1 MKCIPALVLCGVAF
15 AQPAFDVAVV
25 TVNKSGEP
33 FAERRI
39 LPGGRLELTNNTL
52 KDLVIEA
59 WDKRKDEVAGG
70 PSWLVSDRF
79 DVIAKTSAET
89 SDADRRLMLRAVLKE
104 RFGLAVHE
112 EERTLPVYALVTL
125 KGGPKLSPPTVS
137 ARTFCGGGPRKTGQY
152 HRSCTNMTMAV
163 FAQWFAKISPEDF
176 ELPVLDMTG
185 VSGAWD
191 FQLDFSP
198 PIKSM
203 YNGEVADPNGP
214 TIFEAIREL
223 GLSLE
228 RRKLPATVIVVDHV
242 ERTPT
247 AN

>member
-1 MKCIPALVLCGVAF
+1 MKWIPALAFCGVAF
-15 AQPAFDVAVV
+15 AQPAFDVVVV
-25 TVNKSGEP
+25 TINKSGEP

-52 KDLVIEA
+52 KDLIIEA
-59 WDKRKDEVAGG
+59 WDKRKDEITGG
-70 PSWLVSDRF
+70 PPWLASDRF
-79 DVIAKTSAET
+79 DVIAKAPVQT

-112 EERTLPVYALVTL
+112 EERILPVYALVTL

-137 ARTFCGGGPRKTGQY
+137 ARTFCGGGPRKPGQL

-163 FAQWFAKISPEDF
+163 FAQWFPKISPEDF

-198 PIKSM
+198 PIKVM
-203 YNGEVADPNGP
+203 INGEVADPNGP
-214 TIFEAIREL
+214 TILEAVREL

-228 RRKLPATVIVVDHV
+228 RRKLPAPVIVIDHA
-242 ERTPT
+242 ERTPA